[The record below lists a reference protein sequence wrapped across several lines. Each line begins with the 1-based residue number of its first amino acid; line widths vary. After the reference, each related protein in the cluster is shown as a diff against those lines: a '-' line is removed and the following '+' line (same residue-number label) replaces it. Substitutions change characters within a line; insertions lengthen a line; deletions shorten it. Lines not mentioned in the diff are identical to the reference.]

1 VEKNIELRRIHEEL
15 KRLNNDLRIQA
26 ESDPLTG
33 FFNQQK
39 MHLIIEEDIERSRES
54 KATLAMIM
62 FDFDDFKRI
71 NDTYGHLKGDE
82 VLREVSSIVKAT
94 LRNTDY
100 TFRFG
105 GEEFLI
111 LLPSTGLQNASIVA
125 KRVREDIESFAFPI
139 TISVGASIWEGEDN
153 TKFIQKTDR
162 LLYKAKEEG
171 KNCVRSQNDLQFY
184 RPRLK

>member
-1 VEKNIELRRIHEEL
+1 MEKNIELRRVHEEL
-15 KRLNNDLRIQA
+15 KRLNDDLRIQA

-39 MHLIIEEDIERSRES
+39 MHLIIEEEIEKARKS
-54 KATLAMIM
+54 KAPLAMIM

-82 VLREVSSIVKAT
+82 ILKDVSSIARAS
-94 LRNTDY
+94 LRSTDY
-100 TFRFG
+100 AFRYG

-111 LLPSTGLQNASIVA
+111 LLPLTGLQNASLVA
-125 KRVREDIESFAFPI
+125 NRIREGIEAVPFPV
-139 TISVGASIWEGEDN
+139 TISAGVSIWEGEDN
-153 TKFIQKTDR
+153 TKFIQKTDK

-171 KNCVRSQNDLQFY
+171 KNRVRSQ
-184 RPRLK
+184 